1 MSVVS
6 ERVPSRDP
14 AVWKMKFSS
23 VIVMALAAGVDAFAP
38 SPRTRWA
45 VTKRMSSTVETVSA
59 EEKRE
64 QLLAK
69 ADMLLASAPSAEER
83 KKMESAF
90 AAPAAEGAAADPV
103 AIAEVT
109 IDAPAGS
116 PAEKREQLLA
126 KAEMLLA
133 SAPSAEERKKKE
145 SAFAAPAAEG
155 AAADPVAVEDV
166 TVKAPVGSPAERR
179 EQLLRKAEMLLANAP
194 AVKQV
199 VTELVAASE
208 EVTMDVP
215 AGSPEEKR
223 EQLLR
228 KAEMLLASAKQ

>member
-1 MSVVS
+1 MQCVSVVS

-103 AIAEVT
+103 A
-109 IDAPAGS
+109 
-116 PAEKREQLLA
+116 
-126 KAEMLLA
+126 
-133 SAPSAEERKKKE
+133 
-145 SAFAAPAAEG
+145 
-155 AAADPVAVEDV
+155 VEDV